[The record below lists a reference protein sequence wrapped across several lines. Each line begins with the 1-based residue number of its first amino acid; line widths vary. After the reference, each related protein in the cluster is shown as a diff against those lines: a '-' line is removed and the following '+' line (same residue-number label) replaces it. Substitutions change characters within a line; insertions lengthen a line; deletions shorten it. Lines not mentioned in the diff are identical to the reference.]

1 MKFKIYL
8 IFILTLSLL
17 VLGGLFVM
25 SSRDKSDEADSSIV
39 IARRS
44 SDYSRKTDAA
54 TSDTEK
60 IATLSSLA
68 RNDTLKMQSILFDV
82 PFTSQAPLRD
92 WDNVIFQQACE
103 EASMLM
109 AMLWVEGKEF
119 ISKED
124 AEKAIL
130 EISDFEKKNYRYF
143 EDTSAQDTAIIMK
156 DYFNYT
162 NIEAKYDVS
171 REHIKRELLNGNLV
185 IVPVNGQKLSNPFYT
200 PPGPLRH
207 MILVVG
213 YDAETKE
220 FITNDAGTRRGE
232 GFRYKENIFESAIQ
246 DYVTG
251 YKEPIVQVRSA
262 MIVVRRI
269 SS

>member
-1 MKFKIYL
+1 MKIKIY
-8 IFILTLSLL
+8 IAFILLAFSLL
-17 VLGGLFVM
+17 ILGGLFVISNTAQVTVTSM
-25 SSRDKSDEADSSIV
+25 TSGTTAQEH
-39 IARRS
+39 
-44 SDYSRKTDAA
+44 KTEDHKAEENFRIE
-54 TSDTEK
+54 EK
-60 IATLSSLA
+60 IET
-68 RNDTLKMQSILFDV
+68 QSILFNV
-82 PFTSQAPLRD
+82 PFTSQAPFGNWENIVL
-92 WDNVIFQQACE
+92 QQACE

-124 AEKAIL
+124 AEKTIL
-130 EISDFEKKNYRYF
+130 EISDFEKKNYGYF

-156 DYFNYT
+156 DYFNYN
-162 NIEAKYDVS
+162 NIEVLYDIGS
-171 REHIKRELLNGNLV
+171 ADIKRELLNGSLV
-185 IVPVNGQKLSNPFYT
+185 IAPMNGQRVGNPFYT

-213 YDAETKE
+213 YDVETKE
-220 FITNDAGTRRGE
+220 FITNDPGTRRGE
-232 GFRYKENIFESAIQ
+232 GFRYKEDIFESAIQ

-251 YKEPIVQVRSA
+251 HKEPIVGVRSA